1 MSFDEINA
9 RLREVSRLLNERR
22 TVRPGMLRSGVPV
35 IGPLITW
42 VRRLWNNVAGRH
54 YVEPLVGETN
64 RFHEGVTLV
73 FDVAGEQMVLLAA
86 QVQRMQEQIAVLKQR
101 VRF

>member
-1 MSFDEINA
+1 MSFDEVNA
-9 RLREVSRLLNERR
+9 RFQEGSRLLNERR
-22 TVRPGMLRSGVPV
+22 TVRPGTLRSDIPLV
-35 IGPLITW
+35 GPLITW
-42 VRRLWNNVAGRH
+42 GRRLWNNIAGRW
-54 YVEPLVGETN
+54 YVDPLVSETN
-64 RFHEGVTLV
+64 RFHEAVTLV